1 MSGALTYEHACQVL
15 QNNLRFG
22 CFQFLQELKPGFDAH
37 PSASDSAVSTFIQE
51 TIMPNIA
58 EQGDTGIDES
68 VVYDQPQFNGKLV
81 EKALNDAFLAVSFD
95 SHALYNSLAE
105 YEAMDVA
112 LVSPPPIELFVRA
125 VIVRLVLSLTDENV
139 KSLVSPYT
147 PWFVKAL
154 KMAVRSA
161 LAIQYVSD
169 SDLYEQTSVGSADD
183 GGDGADD
190 DDVVQ
195 EVE

>member
-1 MSGALTYEHACQVL
+1 MSGALTYKHACQVL

-22 CFQFLQELKPGFDAH
+22 CFKFLQELKPGFDAH
-37 PSASDSAVSTFIQE
+37 ASASDSAVSTFLEE

-68 VVYDQPQFNGKLV
+68 IVYDQPQFNGKV
-81 EKALNDAFLAVSFD
+81 VNKALADAFLAVSFD
-95 SHALYNSLAE
+95 SHALYNLLAE
-105 YEAMDVA
+105 YEAADVT

-125 VIVRLVLSLTDENV
+125 VVVRLVLSLTDENV
-139 KSLVSPYT
+139 KTLTSPYT
-147 PWFVKAL
+147 PWFVEAL

-161 LAIQYVSD
+161 LAIEYVSD
-169 SDLYEQTSVGSADD
+169 SDLYEQTSVGSVDADD
-183 GGDGADD
+183 PSREPDADP
-190 DDVVQ
+190 